1 MALLNLSPEAK
12 TALKGIGATLKRGFE
27 SAIIKTYKVM
37 DSIGNPTEETPED
50 SKEETTSDKQN

>member
-1 MALLNLSPEAK
+1 MSLLNLSPEAK
-12 TALKGIGATLKRGFE
+12 DALKGIGSTLKRGFE

-50 SKEETTSDKQN
+50 SKEETKKEN